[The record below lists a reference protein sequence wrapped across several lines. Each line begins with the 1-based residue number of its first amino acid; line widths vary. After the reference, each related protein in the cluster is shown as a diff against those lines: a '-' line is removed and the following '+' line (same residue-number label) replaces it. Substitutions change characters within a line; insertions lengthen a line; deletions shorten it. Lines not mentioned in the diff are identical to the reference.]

1 MQQIRDTLLVGGI
14 TFLLVLLILIAR
26 PFYTP
31 VEVSEEAQAL
41 TSGDTTIEE
50 AIASGVV
57 TIEDEEATEQ
67 ATEAEATEQATEA
80 EATEQATEAEATEQA
95 TEAEAT
101 EQATEQAVQADPTA
115 TFAPLDLSEP
125 SANDPTLSQ

>member
-95 TEAEAT
+95 TE
-101 EQATEQAVQADPTA
+101 QAVQADPTA